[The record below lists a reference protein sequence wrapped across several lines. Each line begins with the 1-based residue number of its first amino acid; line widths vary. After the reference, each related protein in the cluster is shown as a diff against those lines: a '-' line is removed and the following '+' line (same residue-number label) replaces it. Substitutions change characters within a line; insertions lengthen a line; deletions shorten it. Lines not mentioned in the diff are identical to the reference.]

1 MKTVTYEEL
10 DSAAY
15 KWLKTAIFLSA
26 VVYLKKK
33 L

>member
-15 KWLKTAIFLSA
+15 TRLKTAIFLSA
-26 VVYLKKK
+26 VVYLKKT